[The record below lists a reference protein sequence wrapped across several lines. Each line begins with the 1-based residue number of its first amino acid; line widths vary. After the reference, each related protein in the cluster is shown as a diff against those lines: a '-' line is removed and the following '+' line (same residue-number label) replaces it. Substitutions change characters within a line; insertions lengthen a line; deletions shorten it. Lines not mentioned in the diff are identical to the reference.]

1 MTVSTVSLS
10 YISSM
15 VFIGIVEDD
24 EQIRLGIQTYLN
36 RQKDFVCDWSYSSVE
51 ELLRNLP
58 GKPANDNI
66 PGVLI
71 MDIGLPG
78 MSGID
83 GMKLIK
89 EKYPEIDI
97 IVFSVYNDPKKIFDS
112 LCAGA
117 TGYLLKNTPLEEI
130 KEGIH
135 HLAKGGSPMSPQIAR
150 KVVEFFGQPKKKNE
164 DSLLSGKEKE
174 IVIALVDGLS
184 YKLIAD
190 RMAISIETVRF
201 HIKNIYRKLHVH
213 CKAEVI
219 SKSLKGEI

>member
-1 MTVSTVSLS
+1 MTH
-10 YISSM
+10 IA
-15 VFIGIVEDD
+15 IVEDD
-24 EQIRLGIQTYLN
+24 IQIRTLLHHYLD
-36 RQKDFVCDWSYSSVE
+36 RQNGFSCAMAYGSVE
-51 ELLRNLP
+51 SFRKALSPENQPDVLL
-58 GKPANDNI
+58 
-66 PGVLI
+66 

-89 EKYPEIDI
+89 HDYPHIDI
-97 IVFSVYNDPKKIFDS
+97 IMLTVYNDPGKIFQS

-130 KEGIH
+130 KEGIE
-135 HLAKGGSPMSPQIAR
+135 LLTRGGSPMSPQIAR
-150 KVVEFFGQPKKKNE
+150 KVIDFFNTERKAESSP
-164 DSLLSGKEKE
+164 LSEKEKE
-174 IVIALVDGLS
+174 IVIGLVDGLS

-190 RMAISIETVRF
+190 RLNISIETVRF

-213 CKAEVI
+213 SKAEVI

>member
-1 MTVSTVSLS
+1 M
-10 YISSM
+10 IR
-15 VFIGIVEDD
+15 IGIVEDD

-36 RQKDFVCDWSYSSVE
+36 QQSGFSCPVTYGSVE
-51 ELLRNLP
+51 ELLKDLP
-58 GKPANDNI
+58 LTGP
-66 PGVLI
+66 PQVLI

-83 GMKLIK
+83 GMKIVK
-89 EKYPEIDI
+89 EKYPETDVV
-97 IVFSVYNDPKKIFDS
+97 VFSVYNDPKRIFDS

-130 KEGIH
+130 KEGIEL
-135 HLAKGGSPMSPQIAR
+135 LAQGGSPMSPQIAR
-150 KVVEFFGQPKKKNE
+150 KVIEYFSPNKKKE
-164 DSLLSGKEKE
+164 AISPLSAKEKE
-174 IVIALVDGLS
+174 IVVGLVDGLS

-190 RMAISIETVRF
+190 RMNISIETVRF

-213 CKAEVI
+213 GKAEVI

>member
-1 MTVSTVSLS
+1 MTH
-10 YISSM
+10 IA
-15 VFIGIVEDD
+15 IVEDD
-24 EQIRLGIQTYLN
+24 TQIRNLLQQYLN
-36 RQKDFVCDWSYSSVE
+36 RQRDFSCLLAFDSVE
-51 ELLRNLP
+51 NFRKQLNSDTKPDVLL
-58 GKPANDNI
+58 
-66 PGVLI
+66 

-89 EKYPEIDI
+89 RDYPDIDI
-97 IVFSVYNDPKKIFDS
+97 IMLTVYNDPDKIFNS

-130 KEGIH
+130 REGIE
-135 HLAKGGSPMSPQIAR
+135 LLSRGGSPMSPQIAR
-150 KVVEFFGQPKKKNE
+150 KVVAFFSAEKK
-164 DSLLSGKEKE
+164 SVQSPLSDKENE

-190 RMAISIETVRF
+190 RLNISIETVRF

-213 CKAEVI
+213 SKAEVI

>member
-1 MTVSTVSLS
+1 M
-10 YISSM
+10 IR
-15 VFIGIVEDD
+15 IGIVEDD

-36 RQKDFVCDWSYSSVE
+36 QQSGFSCPVTYGSVE
-51 ELLRNLP
+51 ELLKDLP
-58 GKPANDNI
+58 LAGP
-66 PGVLI
+66 PQVLI

-83 GMKLIK
+83 GMKIVK
-89 EKYPEIDI
+89 EKYPEVDVV
-97 IVFSVYNDPKKIFDS
+97 VFSVYNDPKRIFDS

-130 KEGIH
+130 KEGIEL
-135 HLAKGGSPMSPQIAR
+135 LAQGGSPMSPQIAR
-150 KVVEFFGQPKKKNE
+150 KVIEYFGPNKKK
-164 DSLLSGKEKE
+164 DATSPLSAKEKE
-174 IVIALVDGLS
+174 IVVGLVDGLS

-190 RMAISIETVRF
+190 RMNISIETVRF

-213 CKAEVI
+213 GKAEVI

>member
-1 MTVSTVSLS
+1 MILV
-10 YISSM
+10 
-15 VFIGIVEDD
+15 GIVEDD
-24 EQIRLGIQTYLN
+24 NQIRSLLQQYLD
-36 RQKDFVCDWSYSSVE
+36 RQPGFSCLLVHSSVE
-51 ELLRNLP
+51 SFRKALSPENQPDVLL
-58 GKPANDNI
+58 
-66 PGVLI
+66 

-89 EKYPEIDI
+89 RDYPDIDI
-97 IVFSVYNDPKKIFDS
+97 IMLTVYNDPDKIFQS

-130 KEGIH
+130 KEGIE
-135 HLAKGGSPMSPQIAR
+135 LLTRGGSPMSPQIAR
-150 KVVEFFGQPKKKNE
+150 KVIDFFNTEKRTVSSP
-164 DSLLSGKEKE
+164 LSEKEKE
-174 IVIALVDGLS
+174 IVIGLVDGLS

-190 RMAISIETVRF
+190 RMSISLETVRF

-213 CKAEVI
+213 SKAEVI